1 MELIKAERDK
11 GILKETA
18 KKLQLHKA
26 KRIYKAFCD
35 LKVTRP
41 SFFFLGGGYHP
52 TLKLSGI
59 LTITFIVSLTHR
71 MDNI

>member
-41 SFFFLGGGYHP
+41 SFFLGGHHP
-52 TLKLSGI
+52 TLKLPGI